1 MKNYD
6 ELIAMLSQGAS
17 ISRERN
23 LNLDFA
29 KVADAAAN
37 AIQELQAELSQ
48 TKILHLAASET
59 VNDLW
64 VQRDE
69 LRDELD
75 RCKLHV
81 KHIGN
86 DALRTENEALQNRI
100 DDLTSDRDEY
110 RKAADTQA
118 AAHKVERDELEK
130 SLKDASVAAIAE
142 ALEVDNLRHE
152 LSVLKEKHCYTK
164 ADLEQQEPVA
174 WLKTWNSVGNAQ
186 EGMRRVDLTPESELW
201 LANMFPKVTPL
212 FLAAG
217 AAPQGEQQ

>member
-6 ELIAMLSQGAS
+6 ELIESLRSTES
-17 ISRERN
+17 WS
-23 LNLDFA
+23 
-29 KVADAAAN
+29 DAAD
-37 AIQELQAELSQ
+37 AIQELQAE
-48 TKILHLAASET
+48 
-59 VNDLW
+59 
-64 VQRDE
+64 RDG
-69 LRDELD
+69 LID
-75 RCKLHV
+75 
-81 KHIGN
+81 
-86 DALRTENEALQNRI
+86 RI
-100 DDLTSDRDEY
+100 DDLTSEEHSIPELRQQLHDSFLEKQRCYFAVSQYQTANDNLRAERDELNQDY
-110 RKAADTQA
+110 SAKCAELDIVSKAADDAA